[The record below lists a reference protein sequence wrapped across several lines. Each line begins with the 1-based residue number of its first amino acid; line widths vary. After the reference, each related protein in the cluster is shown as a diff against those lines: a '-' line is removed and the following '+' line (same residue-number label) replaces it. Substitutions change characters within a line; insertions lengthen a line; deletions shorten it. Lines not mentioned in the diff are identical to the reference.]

1 MKNGLPC
8 GVFVLGLALAGFAGA
23 AAAHEELGFE
33 LNITLSPKAAER
45 LRATHEGITADASYY
60 GDPTAAAVKQADE
73 VGHIPLGVERID
85 LPGRAGPVRFSGQ
98 KLSHERLDWITGG
111 VKVNVNLYSARHS
124 SSDNILACD
133 FIDGSLA
140 DVVKAQP
147 VTLHCGL
154 ITENAKTALKP

>member
-1 MKNGLPC
+1 MKRK
-8 GVFVLGLALAGFAGA
+8 LALCLAVIMLIGLVPLA
-23 AAAHEELGFE
+23 ARNAQAAIPEVVNPESSTLLF
-33 LNITLSPKAAER
+33 ITLA
-45 LRATHEGITADASYY
+45 
-60 GDPTAAAVKQADE
+60 
-73 VGHIPLGVERID
+73 HIF
-85 LPGRAGPVRFSGQ
+85 ARFISV
-98 KLSHERLDWITGG
+98 LAITGG